1 MKRRSFF
8 GEPSFT
14 VERRSIPPDRRE
26 ARKASRPS
34 KSPEKPTS
42 EPVSPMVADMARVPR
57 YSTYGFAPDFWKP
70 SKD

>member
-26 ARKASRPS
+26 ARKAIRPS
-34 KSPEKPTS
+34 KSPEKPTG
-42 EPVSPMVADMARVPR
+42 ERLSPTAADLARQPR
-57 YSTYGFAPDFWKP
+57 NSAYGFTADLWLPT
-70 SKD
+70 KD